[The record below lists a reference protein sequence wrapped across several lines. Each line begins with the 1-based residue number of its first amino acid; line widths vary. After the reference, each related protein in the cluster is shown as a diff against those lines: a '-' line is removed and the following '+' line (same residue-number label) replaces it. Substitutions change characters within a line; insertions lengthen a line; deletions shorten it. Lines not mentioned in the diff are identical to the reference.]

1 VNRLKIVK
9 LLAKLSQSQRVVI
22 VVALGAIIFFCGE
35 WITDVTT
42 FTGWVAYAPL
52 SGATSSVHHRD
63 LTFGWVIWIWIG
75 LTVAW
80 AVLSGIVLHRPKVEP
95 S

>member
-1 VNRLKIVK
+1 VK
-9 LLAKLSQSQRVVI
+9 LLARLAMAQRVVI
-22 VVALGAIIFFCGE
+22 VIALGIVIFFFGE
-35 WITDVTT
+35 WITAVTT

-52 SGATSSVHHRD
+52 SGATSAVHHRN

-80 AVLSGIVLHRPKVEP
+80 AVLSTIVLQRPKSE
-95 S
+95 

>member
-1 VNRLKIVK
+1 VK
-9 LLAKLSQSQRVVI
+9 LLAKLSQGQRVVI
-22 VVALGAIIFFCGE
+22 VVALGAIIFFAGE

-52 SGATSSVHHRD
+52 SAATSSVHHRD

-80 AVLSGIVLHRPKVEP
+80 AVMSSIVLHRPKGEQG
-95 S
+95 